1 MNIFIADDHPVITQG
16 LSGMLARQDDLE
28 VCGTAASTDALF
40 AELANVQPNLLFLDL
55 NMPGEDYT
63 RTINLL
69 KEQYPWIKLIA
80 YTQYETHDL
89 IRTLF
94 KAGVHG
100 YLHKSSGPDEILE
113 AVETVHQG
121 ERFISR
127 RFRQS
132 DNETIPSESPAAI
145 VDDFR
150 KRLGLS
156 KREQQIVRLISRGL
170 TSLNISKELFISK
183 HTVETHRKNILRK
196 LNLNSS
202 KELVRFAVMQGL
214 S

>member
-16 LSGMLARQDDLE
+16 LSGMLARQDNLE
-28 VCGTAASTDALF
+28 VCGTAANTDALF
-40 AELANVQPNLLFLDL
+40 EQLTSVQPNLLFLDL

-69 KEQYPWIKLIA
+69 KEKYPWIKLIA
-80 YTQYETHDL
+80 YTQYEAHDL
-89 IRTLF
+89 IRNLF

-100 YLHKSSGPDEILE
+100 YLHKSSGPDEILQ
-113 AVETVHQG
+113 AVETVQQG
-121 ERFISR
+121 ERYISQKYR
-127 RFRQS
+127 HT
-132 DNETIPSESPAAI
+132 DNETVPSESPTGI

-156 KREQQIVRLISRGL
+156 KREQQIVRLISRGH
-170 TSLNISKELFISK
+170 TSMVISKELFISK

-202 KELVRFAVMQGL
+202 KELVRFAVLQGL